1 MTTPNHFLLAADNAP
16 SLLPLLQSNPSLAS
30 SQDEHGYSL
39 LHAAASYNHTSL
51 LRALVQDFHA
61 SPNIQDEDGETPL
74 FVAETVET
82 AEFLVKELGTDVEAK
97 NAEGMTAEEKIR
109 GEGEFVTV
117 SDYLRELRRNRR
129 GETGISNG
137 DSDGDAE
144 HQEESERP
152 PPLPPNVT
160 INMGTIEDVEGLGDA
175 DPAFRQRIEELAARG
190 DFEDERGQQ
199 KLREIVRDAVRG
211 VEQESGRD
219 VRRRVG

>member
-16 SLLPLLQSNPSLAS
+16 SLLPLLQSNPSLAT

-61 SPNIQDEDGETPL
+61 SSNIRDEDGETPL

-82 AEFLVKELGTDVEAK
+82 AEFLVKELGVDVEAK

-109 GEGEFVTV
+109 GEGEFVAV
-117 SDYLRELRRNRR
+117 SDYLRELRRK
-129 GETGISNG
+129 GGGAMGMSNG
-137 DSDGDAE
+137 EGDCDGAY
-144 HQEESERP
+144 QEEAERP

-160 INMGTIEDVEGLGDA
+160 INMGTMDDEEGLGDA
-175 DPAFRQRIEELAARG
+175 DPVFRQRIEELAAMG
-190 DFEDERGQQ
+190 DFQDEGGQQ

-211 VEQESGRD
+211 VEQDSGRD
-219 VRRRVG
+219 VRRRVA